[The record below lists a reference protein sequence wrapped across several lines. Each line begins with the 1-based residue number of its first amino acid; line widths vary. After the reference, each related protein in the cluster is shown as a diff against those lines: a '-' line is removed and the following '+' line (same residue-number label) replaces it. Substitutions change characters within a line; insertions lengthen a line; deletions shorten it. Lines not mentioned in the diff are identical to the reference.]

1 MGPALVCGINKRP
14 SLKCSYHAFK
24 SSPRR
29 IAGIKKDQI
38 VQNGCRTQQAT
49 KPQPLSDAMID
60 SPVGVAAWILEKMH
74 GWCDLTR
81 GNEELLAWPPRSY
94 VDRIYNVTQWTEMPR
109 GGHFAAM
116 EELELLIKDI

>member
-1 MGPALVCGINKRP
+1 MLVSRIQEFSTTYCGDRKR
-14 SLKCSYHAFK
+14 LDF
-24 SSPRR
+24 
-29 IAGIKKDQI
+29 
-38 VQNGCRTQQAT
+38 QNGYRTQQAT

-116 EELELLIKDI
+116 EELELLIKEI